1 MMSQTR
7 SSLSKSLRVL
17 SLLLFSLT
25 LATAPPR
32 ALAQQQAPA
41 APPQTQ
47 QGMGGTATGEARTY
61 TSRRTVGITDA
72 KAPVVFEDVTAKTAL
87 ANFRHRAG
95 SPSKEYILDTP
106 ASGLAIFDY
115 DADGRPDI
123 YLLNGSTFAALAGK
137 EKAPRAALYRN
148 LGNWKFEDVTD
159 KAGVAN
165 ERWGFGVAV
174 ADYDNDGRPDMYVS
188 NYGTSRLY
196 RNNGDG
202 TFTDVAEKL
211 GVARR
216 GWSTGATFGDY
227 DRDGRLDLFVPG
239 YVEFDVKN
247 LPPSPADAGK
257 PGGVGQ
263 NFCQF
268 RGVPVMC
275 GPRGLKGEG
284 ETLYHQK
291 ADGTFEDVS
300 TKTGTHDPQGYYG
313 FSSAFVHANDDD
325 LLDLIV
331 VNDSTPKQLY
341 INKGGG
347 AFEEVGYE
355 SGVAL
360 NENGRE
366 QAGMG
371 LAVGDYNNDGRVDFY
386 ITNFSDDSNTLYHND
401 GEGNFTDVT
410 FQAGHGEPTIPFLG
424 WGTTF
429 LDYDND
435 GWKDVLV
442 ANGHVY
448 PTVDNHQWGTSWAQQ
463 LLLFRNTSSA
473 RADAKADANE
483 RVFERVAAA
492 PGSALALSL
501 PARGLA
507 VADLDGDGRLDAV
520 VNNCDAPPTVLRN
533 VSEQKN
539 HWLILRLVGDTAKK
553 SPKDATGAIVYATIG
568 TMRQRLDL
576 ISGAGYASQND
587 PCLHIG
593 LGAATK
599 LDKLEVRWPD
609 GTLETVALPGVDR
622 VVTVTQGKGAK

>member
-1 MMSQTR
+1 M
-7 SSLSKSLRVL
+7 LK
-17 SLLLFSLT
+17 
-25 LATAPPR
+25 
-32 ALAQQQAPA
+32 AQQPQSTPQQPA
-41 APPQTQ
+41 
-47 QGMGGTATGEARTY
+47 QGMGGNATGEARTY
-61 TSRRTVGITDA
+61 TSKRTVNITDP
-72 KAPVVFEDVTAKTAL
+72 KAPVVYEDVTAKTAL
-87 ANFRHRAG
+87 ASFRHRAG
-95 SPSKEYILDTP
+95 SASKDYILDTP
-106 ASGLAIFDY
+106 SGGVAVFDY
-115 DADGRPDI
+115 DNDARPDI

-137 EKAPRAALYRN
+137 ERAPRAALYRN

-165 ERWGFGVAV
+165 ERWGMGVAV
-174 ADYDNDGRPDMYVS
+174 GDYDNDGRADMYVS

-202 TFTDVAEKL
+202 TFTDVADKL
-211 GVARR
+211 GVARK

-284 ETLYHQK
+284 DTLYHQK

-300 TKTGTHDPQGYYG
+300 VKTGTNDQQGYYG

-341 INKGGG
+341 LNKGNGT
-347 AFEEVGYE
+347 FEEVGYE

-371 LAVGDYNNDGRVDFY
+371 LAVGDYDNDGRVDFY

-401 GEGNFTDVT
+401 GEGSFTDVT

-424 WGTTF
+424 WGTSF

-435 GWKDVLV
+435 GWKDVFV

-448 PTVDNHQWGTSWAQQ
+448 PAVDAHLWGTSWAQQ
-463 LLLFRNTSSA
+463 ALLFRNIPNP
-473 RADAKADANE
+473 RNAKGDLND
-483 RVFERVAAA
+483 RVFERVGAA
-492 PGSALALSL
+492 PGSGLATAF

-507 VADLDGDGRLDAV
+507 IADLDGDGRLDAV
-520 VNNCDAPPTVLRN
+520 INNCDAPPTVLRN
-533 VSEQKN
+533 VTDTKN
-539 HWLILRLVGDTAKK
+539 HWFILRLVGDVSKK
-553 SPKDATGAIVYATIG
+553 NPRDATGALVYATNG
-568 TMRQRLDL
+568 TTRQRIDA

-587 PCLHIG
+587 PCLHLG

-609 GTLETVALPGVDR
+609 GTTETVTVPGIDR
-622 VVTVTQGKGAK
+622 VLTITQGKGAK